1 MVAVPPLARASAEN
15 YLQALAMAAL
25 IRFPAVDIQL
35 DGLEIDLE
43 LPTRWLDK
51 ALAETDVVPREEG
64 GRITGRLSRS
74 GSDIVVRA
82 KIRAAVQQPCA
93 RCLEP
98 AEFDV
103 STELSLLLQPMTR
116 SELRSHDRR
125 RSSSSHDEYEFT
137 EAEAA
142 LDVYDGEHVVLDAF
156 VREAIL
162 LEVPTFPLCRDSCP
176 GLQVAAPLA
185 EIEQARAFDPRLAP
199 LDAFRDKDEGPVTV
213 DDLVAAAAER
223 SSALHGRKPVLKA
236 HQGGQ
241 LRKRKKKK

>member
-1 MVAVPPLARASAEN
+1 
-15 YLQALAMAAL
+15 MAAL

-43 LPTRWLDK
+43 LPCRWLEN
-51 ALAETDVVPREEG
+51 AFAETDVRPRDEG
-64 GRITGRLSRS
+64 GRISGRLSRS
-74 GSDIVVRA
+74 GTDIVVRA
-82 KIRAAVQQPCA
+82 KVSAAVHQPCA

-103 STELSLLLQPMTR
+103 DAELSLLLQPMTR
-116 SELRSHDRR
+116 SELRSQDRR
-125 RSSSSHDEYEFT
+125 RSGSGDDEYEFT
-137 EAEAA
+137 DSEAS
-142 LDVYDGEHVVLDAF
+142 LDVYDGEQVVLDAF

-176 GLQVAAPLA
+176 GLQAAAPLA

-199 LDAFRDKDEGPVTV
+199 LDAFRDKGKGPVTV

-223 SSALHGRKPVLKA
+223 SSALRGRKPVLKA
-236 HQGGQ
+236 HHGGQ
-241 LRKRKKKK
+241 LKKRKKKK

>member
-1 MVAVPPLARASAEN
+1 MEN
-15 YLQALAMAAL
+15 YLQSLAMAAL

-43 LPTRWLDK
+43 LPSRWLQS
-51 ALAETDVVPREEG
+51 ALAETEVQPRQEG
-64 GRITGRLSRS
+64 GRVSGRLSRS

-82 KIRAAVQQPCA
+82 RVRTAVQQPCA

-103 STELSLLLQPMTR
+103 DTELSLLLQPMTR
-116 SELRSHDRR
+116 SELRSHERR
-125 RSSSSHDEYEFT
+125 RPSSGDDEYEFT
-137 EAEAA
+137 DADAA

-176 GLQVAAPLA
+176 GLQSAAPLA

-199 LDAFRDKDEGPVTV
+199 LDAFRDKDKGPVTV

-223 SSALHGRKPVLKA
+223 SSALRGRKPILKA
-236 HQGGQ
+236 HHGGQ
-241 LRKRKKKK
+241 LKKRKKKK

>member
-1 MVAVPPLARASAEN
+1 MEN
-15 YLQALAMAAL
+15 YVQSLAMAAL

-43 LPTRWLDK
+43 LPSRWLVS
-51 ALAETDVVPREEG
+51 ALAETDVQPREQG
-64 GRITGRLSRS
+64 GRISGRLSRS

-82 KIRAAVQQPCA
+82 RVRTAVEQPCA

-98 AEFDV
+98 AAFDV
-103 STELSLLLQPMTR
+103 DTELSLLLQPMSR
-116 SELRSHDRR
+116 SELRSHERR
-125 RSSSSHDEYEFT
+125 RNGSSDDEYEFT
-137 EAEAA
+137 ESDAA
-142 LDVYDGEHVVLDAF
+142 LDVYDGEQVVLDAF

-176 GLQVAAPLA
+176 GLQTAGPLA

-199 LDAFRDKDEGPVTV
+199 LDAFRDKGDGPITV

-223 SSALHGRKPVLKA
+223 SSALRGRKKAVLKA
-236 HQGGQ
+236 HHGGQ
-241 LRKRKKKK
+241 LKKRKKKK

>member
-1 MVAVPPLARASAEN
+1 
-15 YLQALAMAAL
+15 MAAL

-43 LPTRWLDK
+43 LPTRWLDS
-51 ALAETDVVPREEG
+51 ALAEAEVQPREEG
-64 GRITGRLSRS
+64 GHITGRLSRS

-82 KIRAAVQQPCA
+82 KVKAAVQQPCA

-103 STELSLLLQPMTR
+103 RTELSLLLQPMSR
-116 SELRSHDRR
+116 SELRSHHERR
-125 RSSSSHDEYEFT
+125 RTGSGSASNDDEYEFT
-137 EAEAA
+137 DAEAA
-142 LDVYDGEHVVLDAF
+142 LDVYDGENVILDAF

-176 GLQVAAPLA
+176 GLQAAAPLA

-199 LDAFRDKDEGPVTV
+199 LDAFRDKDKGPITV
-213 DDLVAAAAER
+213 EDLVAAAAER
-223 SSALHGRKPVLKA
+223 SSAIRGRKPVLKA
-236 HQGGQ
+236 HHGGQ
-241 LRKRKKKK
+241 LKKRKKKK